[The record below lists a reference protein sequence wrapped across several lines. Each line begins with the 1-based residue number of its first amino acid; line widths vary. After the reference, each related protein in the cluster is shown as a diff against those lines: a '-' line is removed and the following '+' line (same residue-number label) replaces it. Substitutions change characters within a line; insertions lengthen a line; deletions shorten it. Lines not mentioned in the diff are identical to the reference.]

1 MTMLTKMD
9 VLANRGQMKA
19 LPYIRQSLCDNL
31 GVGGGGRM
39 FEGSLYLT
47 ETPTETTRNKD
58 IDGVM
63 CALWNK
69 LLSPEYVK
77 PSHGKRQSRI
87 SELNFLFVLDIICY
101 KYMCAPGNKIQSTK

>member
-1 MTMLTKMD
+1 MMTMLTKMD
-9 VLANRGQMKA
+9 VLESRGQMKA

-31 GVGGGGRM
+31 GVGGGRM
-39 FEGSLYLT
+39 FEGSLYCT
-47 ETPTETTRNKD
+47 ETPTGTNRNKD

-77 PSHGKRQSRI
+77 PGHEKRQSRL
-87 SELNFLFVLDIICY
+87 SAFFNR
-101 KYMCAPGNKIQSTK
+101 S

>member
-1 MTMLTKMD
+1 MMTMLTKMD
-9 VLANRGQMKA
+9 VLASRGQIRA
-19 LPYIRQSLCDNL
+19 LPYIRQSLCENL

-39 FEGSLYLT
+39 FEGSLYCT
-47 ETPTETTRNKD
+47 DTPTGTNRNKD

-77 PSHGKRQSRI
+77 PGHKRQSRL
-87 SELNFLFVLDIICY
+87 SALFNL
-101 KYMCAPGNKIQSTK
+101 S